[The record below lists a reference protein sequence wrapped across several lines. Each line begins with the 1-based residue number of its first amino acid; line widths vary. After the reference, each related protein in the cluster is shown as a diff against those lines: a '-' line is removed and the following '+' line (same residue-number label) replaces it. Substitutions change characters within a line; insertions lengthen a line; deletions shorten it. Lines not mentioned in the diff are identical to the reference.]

1 MIWKQNIISRSAL
14 VPCSILLGPAASIL
28 VRCVDIYIFFFS
40 NVVSLY
46 FFHWTRLV
54 CVDGALAC
62 DATPTN
68 QSNVTIA
75 ATVEASSSLSAC
87 RVLLS
92 GRSHYRTALF
102 RLQSVARGGQR
113 DLVVVTRKRSQASP
127 SPPVTSKVLLLC
139 GGLEATLHCG

>member
-14 VPCSILLGPAASIL
+14 VPCSILWVLL
-28 VRCVDIYIFFFS
+28 LQFLFDVLIYIFFFS

-46 FFHWTRLV
+46 FFHCTRLV

-62 DATPTN
+62 DATPII